1 MASQNPQPSPSPCSA
16 FPGRRLSASDVRPNN
31 RTPFQSTSMTALYS
45 HKVADERGDK
55 IVDVFICKMGKK
67 VKPYGI
73 EIVI

>member
-1 MASQNPQPSPSPCSA
+1 
-16 FPGRRLSASDVRPNN
+16 
-31 RTPFQSTSMTALYS
+31 MTALYS

-55 IVDVFICKMGKK
+55 IVDVLICKMGKK